1 MLRSILFS
9 FLFLAAGIVNAQ
21 ELTFNSNTKFFVDG
35 TSTVHDWTIE
45 SNTITGKLTADET
58 SKQITA
64 VSLNLNVET
73 LESGK
78 GGMDK
83 KVYEAFDSKK
93 NPTISFQSNSVTLA
107 ADGKSGVAKGNL
119 SMAGSSKAVE
129 VPFTV
134 SDASGNWVFTG
145 EVTMLMT
152 TFDMKPPTAVFGTI
166 KAGDEVKVRFEVVTA
181 KPAFAKAQ

>member
-9 FLFLAAGIVNAQ
+9 FLIFAAGIANAQ
-21 ELTFNSNTKFFVDG
+21 ELTFNTDTKFFVDG

-45 SNTITGKLTADET
+45 SNSISGKLIADEA
-58 SKQITA
+58 SKKITA
-64 VSLNLNVET
+64 VSLNLEVES

-83 KVYEAFDSKK
+83 KVYDAFDTKK
-93 NPTISFQSNSVTLA
+93 NPTISFESNSVTLA

-119 SMAGSSKAVE
+119 SMAGTTKAVE
-129 VPFTV
+129 VPFTL
-134 SDASGNWVFTG
+134 DDTSGNWVFTG

-152 TFDMKPPTAVFGTI
+152 TFEMKPPTAVFGTI

>member
-9 FLFLAAGIVNAQ
+9 FLIFATGIANSQ
-21 ELTFNSNTKFFVDG
+21 ELTFNADTKFFVDG

-45 SNTITGKLTADET
+45 SNTISGKLTADEI
-58 SKQITA
+58 SKQITS
-64 VSLNLNVET
+64 VSLNLEVET

-78 GGMDK
+78 NGMDK
-83 KVYEAFDSKK
+83 KVYSAFDTKK
-93 NPTISFQSNSVTLA
+93 NPSISFESNSVTSA
-107 ADGKSGVAKGNL
+107 SDGKSGVAKGSL
-119 SMAGSSKAVE
+119 TMAGRTTAVD
-129 VPFTV
+129 VPFTL
-134 SDASGNWVFTG
+134 DDTSGNWVFSG

-166 KAGDEVKVRFEVVTA
+166 KAGDEVIVRFQVVTA

>member
-9 FLFLAAGIVNAQ
+9 FLIFAAGIVNAQ
-21 ELTFNSNTKFFVDG
+21 ELTFNTNTKFFVDG

-45 SNTITGKLTADET
+45 SNTITGKLVTDEA
-58 SKQITA
+58 SKQITS
-64 VSLNLNVET
+64 VSLQLPVES
-73 LESGK
+73 LKSGK
-78 GGMDK
+78 NGMDK
-83 KVYEAFDSKK
+83 KVYDAFDEKK
-93 NPTISFQSNSVTLA
+93 NPMITFKSSSIYIQDDGTI
-107 ADGKSGVAKGNL
+107 GVATGEL
-119 SMAGSSKAVE
+119 TMAGSTQRVE

-134 SDASGNWVFTG
+134 DDTSGNWIFTG
-145 EVTMLMT
+145 EVTLLTT